1 MSSFPNIDTYLNH
14 LPPAAAEHFEVAR
27 NVLIVVLGVRPSHL
41 HLRPTLKSASSQA
54 AMWDIFLYIPDDIG
68 ILRQNRIRPVLICFA
83 TTRFFATIFIF
94 LSIISRTLYIDDCNG
109 AWSRAAGVS
118 CTLAHLTASFIFLQ
132 RLWAVYALHRLVKIV
147 FFVLWLGANGL
158 MTTSIYGA
166 RFGHIP
172 GTGYCTYLE
181 VHPYVS
187 AAGFMLASFDT
198 AVFVAISYKISISH
212 GGGRIG
218 INWDTIVS
226 GRALP
231 RLSRAVLQGGQQYF
245 LITICL
251 SIPIAI
257 LIVIPVIPPTYQ
269 AMLSFPFTNLVASMA
284 CRIFRNLKLHP
295 PPGFEDELPTIS
307 RINPSDP
314 SSAVHESHISP

>member
-1 MSSFPNIDTYLNH
+1 
-14 LPPAAAEHFEVAR
+14 
-27 NVLIVVLGVRPSHL
+27 
-41 HLRPTLKSASSQA
+41 
-54 AMWDIFLYIPDDIG
+54 
-68 ILRQNRIRPVLICFA
+68 
-83 TTRFFATIFIF
+83 
-94 LSIISRTLYIDDCNG
+94 IDDCNG

-118 CTLAHLTASFIFLQ
+118 CTLVHLTASFIFLQ

-166 RFGHIP
+166 RLGHIP

-245 LITICL
+245 FVSYILFLITFIIPHIYQLPGSL
-251 SIPIAI
+251 S
-257 LIVIPVIPPTYQ
+257 V
-269 AMLSFPFTNLVASMA
+269 FP
-284 CRIFRNLKLHP
+284 
-295 PPGFEDELPTIS
+295 S
-307 RINPSDP
+307 RL
-314 SSAVHESHISP
+314 